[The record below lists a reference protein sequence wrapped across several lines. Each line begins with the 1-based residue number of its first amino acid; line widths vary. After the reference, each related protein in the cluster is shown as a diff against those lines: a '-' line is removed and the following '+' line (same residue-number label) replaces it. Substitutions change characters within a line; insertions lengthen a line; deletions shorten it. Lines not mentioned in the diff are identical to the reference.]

1 MTACPFSFCVGLEF
15 CVGKPLDDSFLH
27 VILDEVQALSGSL
40 PDWLEKTNSDIK
52 QVLKCEFDKIQ
63 GMLREV
69 IRGGQEKTLT
79 SQELGPRASGWF
91 NENLEVRLTVMPSIW
106 NKLLSSDYGCF
117 AVNCKSVVFDAPD
130 RNRWFTGRQIE
141 IESLERCL
149 ALKYSDHYFRM
160 AAVCGL
166 GGCGKTTLATHFAW
180 QHKPEYEGGVFWVSM
195 EDEKKFDSC
204 VNDLA
209 LRLGLM
215 GDSLDF
221 TLSKVLSFMSH
232 QEKRWLM
239 VLDNVD
245 QLQLS
250 DNMQKVL
257 SGRWKRESN
266 GHIIITT
273 RRERKEICQWMGLE
287 PHCCVEVFSFSTQE
301 AKKFLLTRA
310 GHGGNNAAGQE
321 NELNELVVEL
331 GCLPLALE
339 QAGAHIRSLQCPLS
353 KYLEQYKR
361 ERLHLFCE
369 HPVNPVWEYESLS
382 RLSVHTTWL
391 LNFEYVKTSKYGEI
405 ATRFVQ
411 AAAFFDPDEIYEG
424 LINAELLSRDVLDGN
439 ERELPLTNSLIVE
452 VLTKFSL
459 FQRKCVGF
467 IRIHR
472 VVQEVI
478 RGTMKSEEITNAM
491 RTSFQL
497 IKNAAS
503 LNSESS
509 TDKSVFST
517 IRHWLSLKRH
527 IAYHLSHFGHKLD
540 VSLTNDLKRLVE
552 EGAGEIVFAIT
563 QTLENSKQ
571 TPENNRRLSALVDGD
586 YGKYL
591 APSVP
596 ELKVKYDRRSVRKRK
611 PLSNNSYFSPLSSMA
626 SGVPIRDLIKS
637 HWKKRR

>member
-1 MTACPFSFCVGLEF
+1 MIACLFSFCVGLEF

-27 VILDEVQALSGSL
+27 VIRDEVQVLSGSL
-40 PDWLEKTNSDIK
+40 PEWLEETNSDIR
-52 QVLKCEFDKIQ
+52 QVRDMLNSFKSEFDKIQ
-63 GMLREV
+63 AMLC
-69 IRGGQEKTLT
+69 RG
-79 SQELGPRASGWF
+79 
-91 NENLEVRLTVMPSIW
+91 ENLEVKTPVIPNIW
-106 NKLLSSDYGCF
+106 DKVLSRDYSGF
-117 AVNCKSVVFDAPD
+117 GAIYKVFDAPD
-130 RNRWFTGRQIE
+130 QNKWFTGRQME

-149 ALKYSDHYFRM
+149 ALETSDHSFRM
-160 AAVCGL
+160 AAICGL
-166 GGCGKTTLATHFAW
+166 GGCGKTTLAAQFAW
-180 QHKPEYEGGVFWVSM
+180 EHKPEYEGGVFWLSM

-215 GDSLDF
+215 ADSSDY
-221 TLSKVLSFMSH
+221 TLSKILSFISH
-232 QEKRWLM
+232 QKKRWLM

-245 QLQLS
+245 QRQLS
-250 DNMQKVL
+250 DNMQKFL
-257 SGRWKRESN
+257 LGRWKRESN
-266 GHIIITT
+266 GHMIITT
-273 RRERKEICQWMGLE
+273 RRERKEICQWMDLE

-310 GHGGNNAAGQE
+310 GGNNAAGQE
-321 NELNELVVEL
+321 NELDELVVEL

-339 QAGAHIRSLQCPLS
+339 QAGAHIRSLQCPLG

-361 ERLHLFCE
+361 ERLQLLIE
-369 HPVNPVWEYESLS
+369 HHANPSWEYESRS

-405 ATRFVQ
+405 ATRFVH

-540 VSLTNDLKRLVE
+540 VSLSNKLERLVE
-552 EGAGEIVFAIT
+552 EGAGEIVLAIT
-563 QTLENSKQ
+563 HTVEKSKQ
-571 TPENNRRLSALVDGD
+571 TFENYRRLSALVDGD

-591 APSVP
+591 AVR
-596 ELKVKYDRRSVRKRK
+596 KRSVRPKARSYQHPIQRRM
-611 PLSNNSYFSPLSSMA
+611 PLPR
-626 SGVPIRDLIKS
+626 G
-637 HWKKRR
+637 RRT

>member
-1 MTACPFSFCVGLEF
+1 M
-15 CVGKPLDDSFLH
+15 
-27 VILDEVQALSGSL
+27 ILDEVQALSGSL

-63 GMLREV
+63 GMLCEV

-79 SQELGPRASGWF
+79 SQELGPRASGCF
-91 NENLEVRLTVMPSIW
+91 DENLKVRLTVMPSIW
-106 NKLLSSDYGCF
+106 NKLLSSDYGGF

-130 RNRWFTGRQIE
+130 RNKWFTGRQIE

-160 AAVCGL
+160 AAIYGL
-166 GGCGKTTLATHFAW
+166 GGCGKTTLAAHFAW
-180 QHKPEYEGGVFWVSM
+180 EHKPEYEGGVFWVSM

-204 VNDLA
+204 VNELA

-215 GDSLDF
+215 ADSLDC
-221 TLSKVLSFMSH
+221 TLSKVLSFISR

-287 PHCCVEVFSFSTQE
+287 PHCCVEVFSFPTQE

-310 GHGGNNAAGQE
+310 GGDNAAGQE
-321 NELNELVVEL
+321 NELNELMIEL
-331 GCLPLALE
+331 GCHPLALE

-353 KYLEQYKR
+353 KYLEQYKL
-361 ERLHLFCE
+361 ERLQLLSE
-369 HPVNPVWEYESLS
+369 HQANPSWEYESRS

-405 ATRFVQ
+405 ATRFVH
-411 AAAFFDPDEIYEG
+411 AAAFFDPDEIHEG
-424 LINAELLSRDVLDGN
+424 LINAELLSLDVLDGK
-439 ERELPLTNSLIVE
+439 ERELPLANSLTVDA
-452 VLTKFSL
+452 LTKFSL
-459 FQRKCVGF
+459 FQRKSAGS
-467 IRIHR
+467 IRLHR

-478 RGTMKSEEITNAM
+478 RGTMKCEEIPKAM

-503 LNSESS
+503 LDSESS

-540 VSLTNDLKRLVE
+540 DSLTNELKRLVE

-563 QTLENSKQ
+563 QTLEKSNQ
-571 TPENNRRLSALVDGD
+571 TPENNRRLSALVD
-586 YGKYL
+586 YGKYVF
-591 APSVP
+591 PSAP
-596 ELKVKYDRRSVRKRK
+596 ELKEKCVRISAPQLTRRSEK
-611 PLSNNSYFSPLSSMA
+611 SYFSSSSYMA
-626 SGVPIRDLIKS
+626 SRCDQGVLITDLIKS
-637 HWKKRR
+637 GQIEQYFGNV